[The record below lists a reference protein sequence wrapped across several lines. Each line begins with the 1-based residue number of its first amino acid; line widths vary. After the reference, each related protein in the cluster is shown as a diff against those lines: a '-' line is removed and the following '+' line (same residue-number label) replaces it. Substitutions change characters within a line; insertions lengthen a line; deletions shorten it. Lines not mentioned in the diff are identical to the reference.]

1 MRTDLIIIIIMWTA
15 GCLFILGAA
24 PIIPND
30 YEEAE

>member
-1 MRTDLIIIIIMWTA
+1 MSTDLIIIVIMWTA

-30 YEEAE
+30 SEEAE